1 MFDSNHKRITK
12 QSIMPGSRKDLS
24 SRGKDKTEDESWT
37 CKLCNAKFQEE
48 KAELLECEYCDG
60 HFCRLCLKLSAA
72 EYRLLGKRKDF
83 HWYCPSCEEKALR
96 NIKMEKEI
104 EERCRDYF
112 DRYEKCLS
120 ALEEAITE
128 KPDKETVRKM
138 IEDSKSNSASAMPDV
153 NISEMNEKLDE
164 YKESVRR

>member
-1 MFDSNHKRITK
+1 LTSGMALAELLL
-12 QSIMPGSRKDLS
+12 LS
-24 SRGKDKTEDESWT
+24 SIIFLSFFIWF
-37 CKLCNAKFQEE
+37 LS
-48 KAELLECEYCDG
+48 ELLECEYCDG

-112 DRYEKCLS
+112 DRYESS
-120 ALEEAITE
+120 AFSSWNLALQSLHVH
-128 KPDKETVRKM
+128 DSSSLHVRKRHWG
-138 IEDSKSNSASAMPDV
+138 ILRWK
-153 NISEMNEKLDE
+153 K
-164 YKESVRR
+164 K

>member
-1 MFDSNHKRITK
+1 
-12 QSIMPGSRKDLS
+12 
-24 SRGKDKTEDESWT
+24 
-37 CKLCNAKFQEE
+37 
-48 KAELLECEYCDG
+48 
-60 HFCRLCLKLSAA
+60 
-72 EYRLLGKRKDF
+72 
-83 HWYCPSCEEKALR
+83 
-96 NIKMEKEI
+96 MEKEI

-120 ALEEAITE
+120 ALEETITE